1 MHTGSCL
8 CGAVSF
14 NVSTELQPP
23 DACHC
28 TTCRK
33 WTGHF
38 FVATDIV
45 TGALD
50 LSGADK
56 VTWYQS
62 SQKVQR
68 GFCSVCGRTLFFDP
82 LFMIGPRSRWVLSTP
97 LLGRL
102 LAGIFLCLKRQIIIR
117 LKMGFHKIKPKLQRN
132 WLREILR
139 HAVLLQIFSV
149 FGLRS

>member
-23 DACHC
+23 DAFHC

-33 WTGHF
+33 WSGHF
-38 FVATDIV
+38 LSRVILLQARLICLERIRLRGINHPKRFGGGFVPFA
-45 TGALD
+45 GARCFLIH
-50 LSGADK
+50 
-56 VTWYQS
+56 
-62 SQKVQR
+62 
-68 GFCSVCGRTLFFDP
+68 F
-82 LFMIGPRSRWVLSTP
+82 FMIGPRSRWALSTP
-97 LLGRL
+97 RLGRL

-139 HAVLLQIFSV
+139 YAVLLQIFSV
-149 FGLRS
+149 YLV